1 MKVLFYYGTDD
12 CIMIM
17 IKPSGGLRDGRVD
30 PPHIERKKERKPKGG
45 LRDERCGPLAPSR
58 GGIKVDRVCEGWPV
72 PVEKWE
78 SAWKE
83 GGKMY

>member
-1 MKVLFYYGTDD
+1 MTQV
-12 CIMIM
+12 I
-17 IKPSGGLRDGRVD
+17 GLTVTSE
-30 PPHIERKKERKPKGG
+30 IEIYVAACALVIQVIPGLRKKERKPKGG